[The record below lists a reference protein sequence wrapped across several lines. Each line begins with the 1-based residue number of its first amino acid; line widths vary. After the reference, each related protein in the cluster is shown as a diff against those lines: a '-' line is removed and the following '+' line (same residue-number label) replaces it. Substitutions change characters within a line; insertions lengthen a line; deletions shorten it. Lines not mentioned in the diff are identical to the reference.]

1 MKAIVQSYNKD
12 SGKAVL
18 QTCIS
23 FKDLKSI
30 ARFTARRKP
39 SLDPYSAETESN
51 DDYQRMLN
59 EGHVRE
65 IVNYI
70 SNSIKGIRYAHELE
84 IFPTSMLIAFNYEFG
99 QNYGNQLEAYND
111 GIVNIELPN
120 NEDHCYVVDGQHRLM
135 AMIKCHEK
143 ATSSEKALLEDYKFN
158 CTILLNY
165 DLWEQA
171 KVFAD
176 VNFKQKKV
184 NKSLYY
190 DIYGSLPPE
199 SDSDYWQNAIFIA
212 HSLVECLNK
221 DNDSPLYNDI
231 KMLGTGKGVIS
242 QAFLVEAILRHIQS
256 PRGIWYINSNYP
268 VSDSQLNCMKLEIFK
283 FLRIVKKNFNSI
295 WENENYI
302 IRKTTGLGAL
312 LRLMGLLHNEIKL
325 KEHIDFD
332 EEFFTNAYT
341 EYIEP
346 YISKLAKEAD
356 DIFNKDGKFGS
367 TGGQGNEVGLYKKMR
382 EVLFPIEKQQ

>member
-12 SGKAVL
+12 TGKAVL

-23 FKDLKSI
+23 FKDLKNI

-39 SLDPYSAETESN
+39 SLDPYSVEIESN
-51 DDYQRMLN
+51 DNYQRVLN

-70 SNSIKGIRYAHELE
+70 KKSIQGITSANELD
-84 IFPTSMLIAFNYEFG
+84 IFPTSMLIAFSYEFG
-99 QNYGNQLEAYND
+99 QDCYSKLEPDIDN
-111 GIVNIELPN
+111 IVNIELPGN
-120 NEDHCYVVDGQHRLM
+120 TDHCYVVDGQHRLM

-143 ATSSEKALLEDYKFN
+143 ATPSEKDLLENYKFN

-199 SDSDYWQNAIFIA
+199 NKSDYWQNAIFIA

-221 DNDSPLYNDI
+221 DDDSPLNNNI
-231 KMLGTGKGVIS
+231 KMLGTDNGVIS

-256 PRGIWYINSNYP
+256 PRGIWYIDSNGP
-268 VSDSQLNCMKLEIFK
+268 VSDSQLNCMKLEIFE
-283 FLRIVKKNFNSI
+283 FLKTVKKNFNSI
-295 WENENYI
+295 WDDENYI

-312 LRLMGLLHNEIKL
+312 LRLMGYLHNKIKL

-332 EEFFTNAYT
+332 EEFYTDAYT
-341 EYIEP
+341 EHIKP
-346 YISKLAKEAD
+346 YITNLANQAA
-356 DIFNKDGKFGS
+356 DIFRKDGEYGR
-367 TGGQGNEVGLYKKMR
+367 TGGQGNEVGLFKMILKK
-382 EVLFPIEKQQ
+382 LFATEN

>member
-12 SGKAVL
+12 NGKAVL

-221 DNDSPLYNDI
+221 DDDSPLYNDI

-312 LRLMGLLHNEIKL
+312 LRLMGHLHNEIKL

-332 EEFFTNAYT
+332 EEFFTKAYT
-341 EYIEP
+341 EHIEP
-346 YISKLAKEAD
+346 YISKLAKEAG
-356 DIFNKDGKFGS
+356 DIFDKNGQFGS
-367 TGGQGNEVGLYKKMR
+367 TGGQGNEVGLYKKMLL
-382 EVLFPIEKQQ
+382 VLFPNEK